1 MAFLK
6 FSGISISGIAAAVPS
21 KIIENKDYTH
31 FLSEKEVSMVIKM
44 TGIEKRR
51 FADDKTCA
59 SDLSYSAAQTLL
71 TEMDVNLE
79 EIDMLIFVSQ
89 TPDFRTPPTS
99 MIIQERLGLPKS
111 TGCFDINLG
120 CSGFIYGVATAFTYA
135 NMPTIRKV
143 LLLNGETKSKAYS
156 AKDKATSL
164 LFGDGGTATLIE
176 KKGDHDTFI
185 TLNSN
190 GAGSKFIKMP
200 GGGYRNPSSIETL
213 KEKVYEDGS
222 IRTDEQGSMDGEAI
236 FNFTITDVPRDMKN
250 MLKTSETNLDDI
262 DYIIPHQANKFI
274 TDHIA
279 KKLKVDK
286 SKMVYAI
293 QKFGNTSGV
302 SIPLTIVSELQNE
315 LNYNCKQLMMTGFGV
330 GLSWGSI
337 ITTFDKC
344 YISNI
349 KEV

>member
-6 FSGISISGIAAAVPS
+6 FSGISISGLAAAVP
-21 KIIENKDYTH
+21 KTIIDNSRYTH
-31 FLSEKEVSMVIKM
+31 FLSEKEVKLVMKM

-51 FADDKTCA
+51 FADEKTCA
-59 SDLSYSAAQTLL
+59 SDLCYLAAKTLMA
-71 TEMDVNLE
+71 EINVNPE

-89 TPDFRTPPTS
+89 TPDFRTPPTA
-99 MIIQERLGLPKS
+99 MIIQDRLGLPKS
-111 TGCFDINLG
+111 TGCIDINLG
-120 CSGFIYGVATAFTYA
+120 CSGFIYGMATAFTYA
-135 NMPTIRKV
+135 NMPTIKKV

-164 LFGDGGTATLIE
+164 LFGDGGTAALIE

-190 GAGSKFIKMP
+190 GKGSKYIKMP

-236 FNFTITDVPRDMKN
+236 FNFTITDVPKDMKY
-250 MLKTSETNLDDI
+250 MLKTSATNLEDI
-262 DYIIPHQANKFI
+262 DYFIPHQANKFI

-279 KKLKVDK
+279 KKLKIDK
-286 SKMVYAI
+286 SKMIYAI

-302 SIPLTIVSELQNE
+302 SIPLTIVSELKEKLENDSH
-315 LNYNCKQLMMTGFGV
+315 KLMMTGFGV

-337 ITTFDKC
+337 ITTLENC
-344 YISNI
+344 HISNI
-349 KEV
+349 TEV